1 MKLNKYLA
9 PYPVLSA
16 EDNDYVDSFFSAE
29 LEANQDFGRVDLRI
43 KYKLNDEGLLKLI
56 DDGFAE
62 YVTHVECS
70 LLGFRKMSQSYE
82 KEVNIIIDENALAD
96 SSDISTFIVA
106 KRDIPKYSNE
116 KFSYIYGKNAS
127 FFIPKDSILAIG
139 PYFTLN
145 TDRSD
150 KAYSKITDI
159 FAIVHD
165 YKEPEESWMSFD
177 DDCIQVH
184 VNKEMK
190 NKYNAYKISDRYT
203 LLTIF
208 FLPALTEALSLM
220 ARSGDSYSSYK
231 WYEIINKVLKNNNIM
246 ISDLMVEPG
255 PDKCYVG
262 NIAQRIFKSPI
273 EKALMEIDVDD
284 KE

>member
-1 MKLNKYLA
+1 
-9 PYPVLSA
+9 
-16 EDNDYVDSFFSAE
+16 
-29 LEANQDFGRVDLRI
+29 
-43 KYKLNDEGLLKLI
+43 
-56 DDGFAE
+56 
-62 YVTHVECS
+62 
-70 LLGFRKMSQSYE
+70 
-82 KEVNIIIDENALAD
+82 
-96 SSDISTFIVA
+96 
-106 KRDIPKYSNE
+106 
-116 KFSYIYGKNAS
+116 
-127 FFIPKDSILAIG
+127 
-139 PYFTLN
+139 
-145 TDRSD
+145 
-150 KAYSKITDI
+150 
-159 FAIVHD
+159 
-165 YKEPEESWMSFD
+165 MSFD